1 MLIDTNYRSTYK
13 YMYVPRTDL
22 YLLQK
27 CAKNAEIVIYIPV
40 DRGIRRTTW
49 TTCTTDRTTAGGC
62 RSDGC
67 ENGGAFQRRSGSSIA
82 GYERHLQALEGRV
95 VAEGYA

>member
-27 CAKNAEIVIYIPV
+27 CAKNAEIVIYIP
-40 DRGIRRTTW
+40 
-49 TTCTTDRTTAGGC
+49 
-62 RSDGC
+62 
-67 ENGGAFQRRSGSSIA
+67 ENKRENTLNTFVSK
-82 GYERHLQALEGRV
+82 
-95 VAEGYA
+95 

>member
-1 MLIDTNYRSTYK
+1 MEIRACNRKKGRVIDPHR
-13 YMYVPRTDL
+13 
-22 YLLQK
+22 
-27 CAKNAEIVIYIPV
+27 PV

-82 GYERHLQALEGRV
+82 GYEWHLQALEGRV